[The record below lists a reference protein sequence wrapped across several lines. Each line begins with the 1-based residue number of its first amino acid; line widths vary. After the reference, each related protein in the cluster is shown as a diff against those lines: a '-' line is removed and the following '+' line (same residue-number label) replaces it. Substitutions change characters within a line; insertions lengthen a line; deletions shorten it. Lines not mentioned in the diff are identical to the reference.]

1 MELDKRGMEME
12 QELLGY
18 FSDIHMALCS
28 LIVTDEEGKELT
40 QEEGMRRWIGRI
52 KEVRKASGCIF
63 LCGNGASA
71 AMAEHFSHDFFQNAK
86 IRTDTCS
93 ETSHITAISNDIGY
107 EKVFAYRIERLISEK
122 DLLITISSSGN
133 SPSVIEAIKAA
144 KEKRAFVLTL
154 SGKKKENLSRQMGK
168 LNFYVPLETYG
179 MVESAHA
186 VLLHS
191 ALDLFLDEME
201 GGRH

>member
-1 MELDKRGMEME
+1 MEHQLREYFLDINK
-12 QELLGY
+12 
-18 FSDIHMALCS
+18 ALCS
-28 LIVTDEEGKELT
+28 LIVTDREGKEVDP
-40 QEEGMRRWIGRI
+40 EEGMRKWINRI
-52 KEVRKASGCIF
+52 REMRDVSGCMF

-71 AMAEHFSHDFFQNAK
+71 TMAEHFSHDFFQNAK
-86 IRTDTCS
+86 TRTDTCS

-122 DLLITISSSGN
+122 DLLVTISSSGN
-133 SPSVIEAIKAA
+133 SPNIIEAIKAA
-144 KEKRAFVLTL
+144 KEKGAFVVTL
-154 SGKKKENLSRQMGK
+154 SGKKKENLSRQMGD
-168 LNFYVPLETYG
+168 LNFYVPLNTYG

-186 VLLHS
+186 VLLHG